1 VALTT
6 LSSRQFNQD
15 IMKAKRAAKN
25 GPVVITVR
33 GHPEHVLLS
42 MDAYKKLTQ
51 KKRSIVQAI
60 ATHASEYVE
69 FDPPRLEFKMPVA
82 RFE

>member
-1 VALTT
+1 MSLTT
-6 LSSRQFNQD
+6 LSSREFNQD
-15 IMKAKRAAKN
+15 IMKAKRAAKR

-42 MDAYKKLTQ
+42 MNEYKKLTQ
-51 KKRSIVQAI
+51 KKRSIIDAL

-69 FDPPRLEFKMPVA
+69 FEPPRLEVDMPVME
-82 RFE
+82 FN

>member
-1 VALTT
+1 MTLTT

-15 IMKAKRAAKN
+15 IMSAKRAARD

-42 MDAYKKLTQ
+42 MDDYKKLTQ
-51 KKRSIVQAI
+51 KKRSILEAI
-60 ATHASEYVE
+60 ATHTSEYVE
-69 FDPPRLEFKMPVA
+69 FEPSGLEFEVSAANFK
-82 RFE
+82 